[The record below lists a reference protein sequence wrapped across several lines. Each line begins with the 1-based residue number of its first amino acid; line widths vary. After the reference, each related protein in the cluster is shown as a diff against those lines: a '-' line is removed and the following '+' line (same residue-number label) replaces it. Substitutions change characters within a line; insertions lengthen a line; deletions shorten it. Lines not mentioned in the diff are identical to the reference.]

1 MTRYTDEE
9 LDEIKENFDHFDLD
23 NNGLIDYAEFAR
35 LIEALDGE
43 MPSEEM
49 RIGFKEVDSDGDGL
63 IDFDEFFEW
72 WAEQ

>member
-23 NNGLIDYAEFAR
+23 SNGLIDYAEFAR
-35 LIEALDGE
+35 LIEALDGD
-43 MPSEEM
+43 MPSEEI

-63 IDFDEFFEW
+63 IDFDEFFQW